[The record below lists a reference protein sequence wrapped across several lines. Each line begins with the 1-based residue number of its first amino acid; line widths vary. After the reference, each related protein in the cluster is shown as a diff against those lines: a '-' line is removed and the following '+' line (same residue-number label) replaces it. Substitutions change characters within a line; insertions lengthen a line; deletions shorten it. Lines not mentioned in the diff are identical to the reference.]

1 MRYLTKDY
9 VEGEILETISL
20 MQLNKE
26 TVPTL
31 QTIQIEDLAERFL
44 FDWNEVGDYEADLGR
59 TLLEFLREEFIY
71 NRINYT
77 FKDE

>member
-26 TVPTL
+26 TIPTL
-31 QTIQIEDLAERFL
+31 QTIQIEDLADRFI
-44 FDWNEVGDYEADLGR
+44 FDWNEVGDYEVDFGR